1 MQPFGHAWVMLTL
14 TGARIK
20 TLLEQPGASDR
31 ITLRP

>member
-1 MQPFGHAWVMLTL
+1 MQPFAHAWVMLTL